1 MKTSRRVASFV
12 LLTIC
17 VCVLASG
24 CSKTP
29 KQAIEGVLKQVNQT
43 SKLLPE
49 NGAEK
54 MTKEQIAQTK
64 KACAALKQISTKGCP
79 KEFTEAFDEF
89 RKSLLSVMETKI
101 KMDEE
106 GREINP
112 SEAMEMMGTMFAM
125 LGSVNTLKEVC
136 EKYEVDE
143 KLIKTTLD
151 ESN

>member
-1 MKTSRRVASFV
+1 MKTFRRVASFA

-43 SKLLPE
+43 SKMLPE

-64 KACAALKQISTKGCP
+64 KACAALKKISTKGCP
-79 KEFTEAFDEF
+79 KEFVEPFDLF
-89 RKSLLSVMETKI
+89 RNSLLSVMEAKI
-101 KMDEE
+101 KADEE
-106 GREINP
+106 GREITP
-112 SEAMEMMGTMFAM
+112 AEGMQLMGTMFAM
-125 LGSVNTLKEVC
+125 LGSVNTMKEVC
-136 EKYEVDE
+136 EKYEVDAS
-143 KLIKTTLD
+143 LIKEALD
-151 ESN
+151 EDK